1 MLGLL
6 LVCVQRKNESW
17 ESKVK
22 ILHPEIS
29 ASQSN
34 TEKSL
39 QEAMSGFPGGSVIK
53 NLAANAEDMGLI
65 PAGFRK
71 ILHAIEQ
78 LSPYATTTEPMSHN
92 Y

>member
-1 MLGLL
+1 
-6 LVCVQRKNESW
+6 
-17 ESKVK
+17 
-22 ILHPEIS
+22 
-29 ASQSN
+29 
-34 TEKSL
+34 
-39 QEAMSGFPGGSVIK
+39 MSGFPGGSVIK